1 MDSGCCKHMTG
12 NIQLL
17 SSFQNKDGGTVTF
30 GDNNKGKVI
39 GVGSVSNPNKPI
51 IDNVLLVNGLKHNLL
66 SISQLCDKGYKIV
79 FEKESCLIYD
89 IDLITIIFKGY
100 RKNNIYVLSM
110 KNISNEHCLIASSND
125 SILWHKCFG
134 HVNFKH
140 ISKISKNDS
149 VNGLPKMSF
158 ENNFCD
164 ACQQGKMHKS
174 SFKSKNVISTNRP
187 LELIHID
194 LFGPSRVASL
204 NGSRYA
210 FVLVDDYSRFTWVIF
225 LKHKNDAFN
234 EFSIFCKRIQNQKST
249 SIISIRSDHGGE
261 FENELFANY
270 CDQHGISHT
279 FSFPRAAPQNGVVE
293 RKNRTL
299 QECARTMLCDSNL
312 PKYFWA
318 EALSTACYVLNRVLL
333 RTILKKT
340 SYELFYNKIPKVSYF
355 KVFCCKCFILNTKDN
370 LDKFDSK
377 SDEGIF
383 VGYSNHSKA

>member
-1 MDSGCCKHMTG
+1 MDSCCSKHMTG

-39 GVGSVSNPNKPI
+39 GIGSVGNPNKPI

-66 SISQLCDKGYKIV
+66 SISQLCYKGFKDV

-89 IDLITIIFKGY
+89 IDLITIIFKGH

-110 KNISNEHCLIASSND
+110 NNISNEHCLIASSND
-125 SILWHKCFG
+125 SILWHKRFG

-140 ISKISKNDS
+140 MSKISKNDS

-158 ENNFCD
+158 KNNFCD

-210 FVLVDDYSRFTWVIF
+210 FVLVDDFSRFTWVIF

-234 EFSIFCKRIQNQKST
+234 EFSIFCK
-249 SIISIRSDHGGE
+249 
-261 FENELFANY
+261 
-270 CDQHGISHT
+270 
-279 FSFPRAAPQNGVVE
+279 
-293 RKNRTL
+293 
-299 QECARTMLCDSNL
+299 
-312 PKYFWA
+312 
-318 EALSTACYVLNRVLL
+318 
-333 RTILKKT
+333 
-340 SYELFYNKIPKVSYF
+340 KI
-355 KVFCCKCFILNTKDN
+355 
-370 LDKFDSK
+370 
-377 SDEGIF
+377 
-383 VGYSNHSKA
+383 